1 MTKYKMVAELS
12 KQHSGLSIRTSTKR
26 ISAIYLIP
34 GLLYDVHAQNSD
46 LNLMTFL
53 PLVVMDT
60 INEMGYFMTIDND
73 LRSCVSV
80 ELLI

>member
-1 MTKYKMVAELS
+1 MVAELS

-34 GLLYDVHAQNSD
+34 GLLYDVHAQNYD

-53 PLVVMDT
+53 PLVVMIAWIRLMKWVILLPLT
-60 INEMGYFMTIDND
+60 MTYDHVFQLNF
-73 LRSCVSV
+73 
-80 ELLI
+80 

>member
-1 MTKYKMVAELS
+1 MVAELS
-12 KQHSGLSIRTSTKR
+12 KQHSRLSIRTSTKR
-26 ISAIYLIP
+26 ISSIYLIP

-60 INEMGYFMTIDND
+60 INEMGYFMTVDND